1 MRHEACEV
9 TPSMKARIAIAV
21 VFALFLALGRAT
33 ADTCEAG
40 TDETRAGLCDGFS
53 GVTFGMCVALCEARE
68 CDRQPADDE
77 RCEVLRRGFDRVS
90 GGVQP
95 PC

>member
-1 MRHEACEV
+1 
-9 TPSMKARIAIAV
+9 MKARIAIAL
-21 VFALFLALGRAT
+21 VFAVSLALGRT
-33 ADTCEAG
+33 VADAREPG
-40 TDETRAGLCDGFS
+40 TDEARAGICEAFT
-53 GVTFGMCVALCEARE
+53 GVTFGFCVALCEARE

-90 GGVQP
+90 GGVAP